1 MSAGSMLLG
10 MMLQILGK
18 LSLQTTKTTKP
29 KKRITQMEPKKDI
42 IFCFRWSEDIDTK
55 FRDYAAYNGLS
66 SGALVRKILR
76 QYLISKQVINQRSN
90 HD

>member
-1 MSAGSMLLG
+1 M
-10 MMLQILGK
+10 
-18 LSLQTTKTTKP
+18 T
-29 KKRITQMEPKKDI
+29 PKKDI
-42 IFCFRWSEDIDTK
+42 IFCFRWSEDIDSK

-76 QYLISKQVINQRSN
+76 QYLISKQVINQGSN